1 MIPGNN
7 VEVIGA
13 REAAFK
19 LQAMIERSDKFQ
31 PVFVWAQA
39 FLRAAFAANFAAS
52 GLPSGGW
59 APLDAEYGSWKSVR
73 FPGAPPL
80 VRTGKL
86 FNSLTTTANTATSIK
101 GSSAEF
107 GTTVEYAKFH
117 QRGTSK
123 MPKRQIVFEPP
134 LFAGEMGRRIGRFMV
149 DGKVV

>member
-1 MIPGNN
+1 MIARTD
-7 VEVIGA
+7 VEVMGA
-13 REAAFK
+13 KEAAAS
-19 LQAMIERSDKFQ
+19 LQAMVERTDKLQ
-31 PVFVWAQA
+31 PVFVWAQT
-39 FLRAAFAANFAAS
+39 FLRASFAANFAS
-52 GLPSGGW
+52 NGLPSGGW
-59 APLDAEYGSWKSVR
+59 APLDAEYGSWKATR

-134 LFAGEMGRRIGRFMV
+134 LFAGELARRIGRFTV
-149 DGKVV
+149 DGRMV